1 MSPDDLAAQLEQ
13 LHAAAFGW
21 ALSCC
26 GWDRSVAEDALQ
38 SSYLKILDGRARFAG
53 RSSFRTWVFGVI
65 RRTAQE
71 AQRRALLGRWLPFT
85 RWLLEPEAA
94 DGRPDPEAVRRRGRV
109 AGLAVA
115 AAAALLLF
123 AVLRPGGRRKVLVDL
138 DAARWEAPTDFLLRT
153 PGAELLRAV
162 PRLILEG
169 RLLP

>member
-1 MSPDDLAAQLEQ
+1 MTDDGERQ
-13 LHAAAFGW
+13 LHEQFRVLRHHAGAGAPEFR
-21 ALSCC
+21 
-26 GWDRSVAEDALQ
+26 DVVAGLVWRRE
-38 SSYLKILDGRARFAG
+38 SAG
-53 RSSFRTWVFGVI
+53 
-65 RRTAQE
+65 
-71 AQRRALLGRWLPFT
+71 
-85 RWLLEPEAA
+85 
-94 DGRPDPEAVRRRGRV
+94 RRRGRV

-123 AVLRPGGRRKVLVDL
+123 AVLRPGGRRMVLVDL